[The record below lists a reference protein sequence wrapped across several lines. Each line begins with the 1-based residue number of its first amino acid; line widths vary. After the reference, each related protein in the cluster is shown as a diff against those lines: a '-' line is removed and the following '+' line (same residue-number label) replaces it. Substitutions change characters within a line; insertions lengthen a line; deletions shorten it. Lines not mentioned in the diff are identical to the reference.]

1 MKKTIIILLL
11 IVAVS
16 LSAEGWKKTG
26 DFNLMLSQSYY
37 SDNWTGTEIGNVTWS
52 ASFNFIMEKQLNA
65 MLYDKNTLSLAFGQT
80 HNQVRDDIGDL
91 HWEKPTI
98 STDVID
104 YENMLSFTLQKF
116 VDPYLAFR
124 WESNYVDKADPEET
138 FYINP
143 NIFTLSLGAQKI
155 LVKKDMQHLET
166 RLGAAYKNIL
176 TQNSDIDTQSNAG
189 AEMLLS
195 YWYKIPSEMGKFTS
209 TLRLYQALMSSV
221 DETEDPE
228 ENWKTM
234 DVEFKNTLTFKFN
247 SYIGLKLYFEM
258 LYDKEVLDET
268 RFQENLGINLSYSI
282 F

>member
-16 LSAEGWKKTG
+16 LSAEVWKKTG
-26 DFNLMLSQSYY
+26 DFNLMLSQSFY

-52 ASFNFIMEKQLNA
+52 SSFNFIMEKQLNS
-65 MLYDKNTLSLAFGQT
+65 MLYDKNTLILSFGQT
-80 HNQVRDDIGDL
+80 HNQVRDEMGAL
-91 HWEKPTI
+91 YWEKPTT

-124 WESNYVDKADPEET
+124 WESNFIDKTDPEET

-143 NIFTLSLGAQKI
+143 NIFTLSLGAKKVLI
-155 LVKKDMQHLET
+155 NKDMQNLET
-166 RLGAAYKNIL
+166 RLGAAYKNIIN
-176 TQNSDIDTQSNAG
+176 QNSDYDSQSNAG

-195 YWYKIPSEMGKFTS
+195 YWYKIPSDMGKFTS
-209 TLRLYQALMSSV
+209 TLRLYQALISS
-221 DETEDPE
+221 EDDVSDD
-228 ENWKTM
+228 WKAM

-258 LYDKEVLDET
+258 LYDKEILDET
-268 RFQENLGINLSYSI
+268 RYQENLGVNLSYSL

>member
-11 IVAVS
+11 VVAVS

-65 MLYDKNTLSLAFGQT
+65 MLYDKNTLILSFGQT
-80 HNQVRDDIGDL
+80 HNQVRDDLEVL

-104 YENMLSFTLQKF
+104 YENLLTFTLQKF

-124 WESNYVDKADPEET
+124 WESNFIDETDPEET

-143 NIFTLSLGAQKI
+143 NILTLSLGAQKI
-155 LVKKDMQHLET
+155 LLKKENQYLDT
-166 RLGAAYKNIL
+166 RLGAAYKNVIN
-176 TQNSDIDTQSNAG
+176 QNSDIDSQSNAG

-195 YWYKIPSEMGKFTS
+195 YWYKIPSEMGKFS
-209 TLRLYQALMSSV
+209 SSLRLYQALMSS
-221 DETEDPE
+221 EDDVND
-228 ENWKTM
+228 NWQSI

-268 RFQENLGINLSYSI
+268 RYQENLGINLSYSL

>member
-11 IVAVS
+11 ILAVS

-65 MLYDKNTLSLAFGQT
+65 MLYDKNTLILSFGQT
-80 HNQVRDDIGDL
+80 HNQVPDDMGDL

-124 WESNYVDKADPEET
+124 WESNYVDETDPEET

-143 NIFTLSLGAQKI
+143 NILTLSLGAQKI
-155 LVKKDMQHLET
+155 LINKDMQNLET
-166 RLGAAYKNIL
+166 RLGGAYKNIIN
-176 TQNSDIDTQSNAG
+176 QNSDYDGQSNAG

-195 YWYKIPSEMGKFTS
+195 YWHKIPSEMGKFTS

-221 DETEDPE
+221 DDVDDPD
-228 ENWKTM
+228 ENWKAM

-268 RFQENLGINLSYSI
+268 RYQENLGVNLSYSL

>member
-11 IVAVS
+11 ILAVS

-65 MLYDKNTLSLAFGQT
+65 MLYDKNTLILSFGQT
-80 HNQVRDDIGDL
+80 HNQVRDEMGDL

-98 STDVID
+98 STDVFD

-124 WESNYVDKADPEET
+124 WESNYVDETDPEET

-143 NIFTLSLGAQKI
+143 NILTLSLGAQKI
-155 LVKKDMQHLET
+155 LINKDMQNLET
-166 RLGAAYKNIL
+166 RLGAAYKNIIN
-176 TQNSDIDTQSNAG
+176 QNSDYDSQNNAG

-195 YWYKIPSEMGKFTS
+195 YWYKIPSDMGRFTS
-209 TLRLYQALMSSV
+209 TLRLYQALMSSE
-221 DETEDPE
+221 DEVSDD
-228 ENWKTM
+228 WKAM

-258 LYDKEVLDET
+258 LYDKEILDET
-268 RFQENLGINLSYSI
+268 RYQENLGVNLSYSL

>member
-11 IVAVS
+11 VVAVS

-65 MLYDKNTLSLAFGQT
+65 MLYDKNTLILSFGQT
-80 HNQVRDDIGDL
+80 HNQVRDDLEVL

-104 YENMLSFTLQKF
+104 YENLLTFTLQKF

-124 WESNYVDKADPEET
+124 WESNFIDETDPEET

-143 NIFTLSLGAQKI
+143 NILTLSLGAQKI
-155 LVKKDMQHLET
+155 LLKKENQYLDT
-166 RLGAAYKNIL
+166 RLGAAYKNIIN
-176 TQNSDIDTQSNAG
+176 QNSDIDSQSNAG

-195 YWYKIPSEMGKFTS
+195 YWYKIPSEMGKFS
-209 TLRLYQALMSSV
+209 SSLRLYQALMSS
-221 DETEDPE
+221 EDDVND
-228 ENWKTM
+228 NWQSI

-268 RFQENLGINLSYSI
+268 RYQENLGINLSYSL

>member
-11 IVAVS
+11 VVAVS

-26 DFNLMLSQSYY
+26 DFNMMLSQSYY

-65 MLYDKNTLSLAFGQT
+65 MLYDKNTLILSFGQT
-80 HNQVRDDIGDL
+80 HNQVRDDLEVL

-104 YENMLSFTLQKF
+104 YENLLTFTLQKF

-124 WESNYVDKADPEET
+124 WESNFIDETDPEET

-143 NIFTLSLGAQKI
+143 NILTLSLGAQKI
-155 LVKKDMQHLET
+155 LLKKENQYLDT
-166 RLGAAYKNIL
+166 RLGAAYKNIIN
-176 TQNSDIDTQSNAG
+176 QNSDIDSQSNAG

-195 YWYKIPSEMGKFTS
+195 YWYKIPSEMGKFS
-209 TLRLYQALMSSV
+209 SSLRLYQALMSS
-221 DETEDPE
+221 EDDVND
-228 ENWKTM
+228 NWQSI

-268 RFQENLGINLSYSI
+268 RYQENLGINLSYSL

>member
-11 IVAVS
+11 VVAVS

-65 MLYDKNTLSLAFGQT
+65 MLYDKNTLILSFGQT
-80 HNQVRDDIGDL
+80 HNQVRDDLEVL

-104 YENMLSFTLQKF
+104 YENLLTFTLQKF

-124 WESNYVDKADPEET
+124 WESNFIDETDPEET

-143 NIFTLSLGAQKI
+143 NILTLSLGAQKI
-155 LVKKDMQHLET
+155 LLKKENQYLDT
-166 RLGAAYKNIL
+166 RLGAAYKNIIN
-176 TQNSDIDTQSNAG
+176 QNSDIDSQSNAG

-195 YWYKIPSEMGKFTS
+195 YWYKIPSEMGKFSS
-209 TLRLYQALMSSV
+209 TLRLYQALMSS
-221 DETEDPE
+221 EDDVND
-228 ENWKTM
+228 NWQSI

-268 RFQENLGINLSYSI
+268 RYQENLGINLSYSL